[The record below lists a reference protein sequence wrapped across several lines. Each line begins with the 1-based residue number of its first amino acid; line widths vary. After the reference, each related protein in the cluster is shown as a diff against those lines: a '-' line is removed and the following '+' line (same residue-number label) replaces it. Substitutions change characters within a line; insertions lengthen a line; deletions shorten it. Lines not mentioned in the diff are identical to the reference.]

1 LDEDSDSILASLVSW
16 QPEDQAST
24 VIRAVGIARTYVE
37 RGELNRAIT
46 TLSAVVDE
54 DRHAAGA
61 AVELGT
67 LLLLRSRSGRSD
79 HSVTDANRA
88 LNLAVQAR
96 DARRSWGGDSSDAV
110 VLAVRAA
117 ALLGDIDRAWNLTQ
131 ADGGE
136 ATAVEAR
143 AESVRRES
151 AVLASLTGRYERAAE
166 LAAELD
172 DLHVSS
178 MNDAFAAMERGDE
191 GAANAAWAQ
200 AFAHASTDS
209 DRLTTAMY
217 LAEAGAEL
225 PDLSDLRER
234 HPEQVREIDVVH
246 EVMSTKRDRIAT
258 LRARVHESARLAI
271 ALATHYTDQDQPEK
285 AAQVLVDAGDRHREA
300 LLMRMGAERYMR
312 ARKYAEAQ
320 AAAEKALAL
329 GGSDWPGEYD
339 ARAVLHDAMMGQ
351 GDTAGAFAQ
360 AQALVALAPDD
371 RTARWALVGALMRRN
386 DGEAAWRALC
396 PDGVPIDPRNPQ
408 EAWLWVDLAAEYDHG
423 PRFVPRVLAM
433 LSAWP
438 DDEDLRGSVLARMF
452 FALRERDDDDSD
464 EGAALREA
472 AVEYQQRW
480 PDSPTFR
487 AIQLGSDDDP
497 LGPLTHELKEH
508 ANVVSPLLDQ
518 VKAGEL
524 PVGMVA
530 AIGRT
535 YTEAVVSRA
544 AGMVRSFNPGHAA
557 MGAAAIDLAREQG
570 AVIDTSAMG
579 TLVTLNDALRHH
591 LMGSL
596 SRVETS
602 EGAYADALAAQ
613 ASLGT
618 RSTMTVGFDQAAK
631 QPRVYE
637 ISEEEAE
644 LLATR
649 AAAVADLAGGLTRRS
664 QVGPSRFE
672 RSDRRTGWLEAYE
685 IAREAT
691 RVFWCDDAVL
701 ANVARNEGIATFST
715 VDLLRAV
722 LVDPSDK
729 ELLEVAEGTL
739 VASYHV
745 DLGFNAD
752 TMRFAAELDN
762 WAARGAAFALSR
774 PYTWQ
779 DAEAAGAF
787 LLSALD
793 RHGDATSGD
802 LAALCEWTATGALG
816 LLSAAPDDERASG
829 NARILLNRILARPWL
844 GADQLAAVVR
854 GIRAAIEER
863 PGAADPLVPVLREFY
878 SRLVER
884 TSHGLASK
892 LFMYLVRQLPEAD
905 RQAAARIVLESD

>member
-1 LDEDSDSILASLVSW
+1 
-16 QPEDQAST
+16 
-24 VIRAVGIARTYVE
+24 
-37 RGELNRAIT
+37 
-46 TLSAVVDE
+46 
-54 DRHAAGA
+54 
-61 AVELGT
+61 
-67 LLLLRSRSGRSD
+67 
-79 HSVTDANRA
+79 VTDANRA

-151 AVLASLTGRYERAAE
+151 AVLASLTGRHERAAE

-172 DLHVSS
+172 DQHVSS

-191 GAANAAWAQ
+191 EAANAAWAQ

-209 DRLTTAMY
+209 DRLATAMY

-246 EVMSTKRDRIAT
+246 EVMSTNRDRIAT

-312 ARKYAEAQ
+312 ASKYAEAQ

-396 PDGVPIDPRNPQ
+396 PDGVPIDPRSPQ
-408 EAWLWVDLAAEYDHG
+408 EAWLWVELAAEYDHG

-452 FALRERDDDDSD
+452 FALRERDHDD
-464 EGAALREA
+464 EGEALREA
-472 AVEYQQRW
+472 TEEYLQRW

-487 AIQLGSDDDP
+487 TIQLGPDDDP
-497 LGPLTHELKEH
+497 LGPLTPDLEKH
-508 ANVVSPLLDQ
+508 AKAVSPLLDQ

-544 AGMVRSFNPGHAA
+544 AGMVRSFNPGNTA

-579 TLVTLNDALRHH
+579 TLVTLNDGLRHD

-691 RVFWCDDAVL
+691 TVFWCDDAVL
-701 ANVARNEGIATFST
+701 ANMARNEGIATFST

-722 LVDPSDK
+722 LVDPSDRK
-729 ELLEVAEGTL
+729 LLEVAEGTL

-802 LAALCEWTATGALG
+802 LAALCEWTAAGALG
-816 LLSAAPDDERASG
+816 LLSATPDGERASG
-829 NARILLNRILARPWL
+829 NARILLTRILARPWL
-844 GADQLAAVVR
+844 GADELAAVVR